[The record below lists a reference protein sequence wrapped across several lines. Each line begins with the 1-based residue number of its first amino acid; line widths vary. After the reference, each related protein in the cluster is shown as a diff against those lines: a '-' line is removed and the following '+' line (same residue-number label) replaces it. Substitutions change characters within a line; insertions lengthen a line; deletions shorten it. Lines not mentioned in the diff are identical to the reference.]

1 MMLIMI
7 LIIMKIMIF
16 FFGYPYISMVLHPAV
31 KQPVT
36 LERFDHGEALWVVR
50 G

>member
-1 MMLIMI
+1 
-7 LIIMKIMIF
+7 MKIMIF